1 MEAQKKDLTGE
12 YYLRGVMETG
22 SGFKLEADSTFQF
35 FFSYGALDREG
46 RGTWALR
53 NDHIVFNSAPR
64 PGNDFALASSKQTKD
79 DSIIIKII
87 DSSGFFLSHVY
98 CMLHPI
104 AIGSGEKKVEA
115 VSNKEGVIRFPKQD
129 IDSLTLIFEFCPERS
144 SIFTINDPAHNYF
157 EFRFEPWMM
166 EVFFTN
172 YSLHIN
178 GNDLEGPHPLL
189 TGKSYDF
196 IKNR

>member
-1 MEAQKKDLTGE
+1 MAAQKKDLTGE

-46 RGTWALR
+46 KGTWTVK
-53 NDHIVFNSAPR
+53 NETVVFNSAPR
-64 PGNDFALASSKQTKD
+64 PGNDFALSGSKQTKD

-98 CMLHPI
+98 CMLQ
-104 AIGSGEKKVEA
+104 SGEKKAEG
-115 VSNKEGVIRFPKQD
+115 VSNKEGIIKFPKQH
-129 IDSLTLIFEFCPERS
+129 INSLTLIFEFCPERT

-166 EVFFTN
+166 EVFFN
-172 YSLHIN
+172 DYSLQIN
-178 GNDLEGPHPLL
+178 GHDLEGPHPLL
-189 TGKSYDF
+189 TGKSYQF